1 MAEMTPLPDTI
12 QYPVDEAYARGIQ
25 NMGQNGPPV
34 SVAQWM
40 QAVAQALG
48 SAGLMRGG
56 LGQFPKAMAE
66 TKTIPIGAMPYA
78 EQAFPVSLRVR
89 VHFPAEAGR
98 GADVFEDAVKGLN
111 AGHAMARARSNWPG
125 AIIESLGME

>member
-56 LGQFPKAMAE
+56 LGQFPAKHLMLLALA
-66 TKTIPIGAMPYA
+66 
-78 EQAFPVSLRVR
+78 
-89 VHFPAEAGR
+89 HAGR
-98 GADVFEDAVKGLN
+98 LGKYGA
-111 AGHAMARARSNWPG
+111 
-125 AIIESLGME
+125 